1 MKAILF
7 KKIRKQSTDRPSTLA
22 LNLDDAARQL
32 ADTALAYAKAVESVS
47 GSEAQRVLDAA
58 VVSKARDELEFRAHV
73 FVRKSD
79 LCARAQEDEAS
90 KEAERKRT

>member
-1 MKAILF
+1 MKAVLF
-7 KKIRKQSTDRPSTLA
+7 KKIRKQSTDRLSTLA

-32 ADTALAYAKAVESVS
+32 ADTALAYAKAVESV
-47 GSEAQRVLDAA
+47 GLFEASRA
-58 VVSKARDELEFRAHV
+58 VVLKARDELEFRAHV

-90 KEAERKRT
+90 KEAERRKT